1 MKIGIDINNSDIS
14 RAVRNQL
21 KSKGYYVVDMS
32 LEEKKS
38 IGEEVFRKTILANTS
53 NLDFLIS
60 AQINEGNNIVDV
72 YYEDTELSK
81 KFSEE
86 FIKCIDKLGVSNAKF
101 NNGEEF
107 YLIKNTKASTSIIK
121 MNLQNIDM
129 QKENI
134 VQNIISC
141 IEYIRFIER
150 K

>member
-14 RAVRNQL
+14 RAVRDQL
-21 KSKGYYVVDMS
+21 KNKDYYVVDMS

-60 AQINEGNNIVDV
+60 VQINKGNNSINV
-72 YYEDTELSK
+72 YYENQQLSK
-81 KFSEE
+81 NFSEE
-86 FIKCIDKLGVSNAKF
+86 FIKCVDKLGATNTKF

-107 YLIKNTKASTSIIK
+107 YLIKNTKVPTSIIK
-121 MNLQNIDM
+121 INLQDVNI

-134 VQNIISC
+134 VQNIIHC
-141 IEYIRFIER
+141 IECIRNI
-150 K
+150 KK

>member
-32 LEEKKS
+32 LEEKKA

-60 AQINEGNNIVDV
+60 VQINEGNNVVDV
-72 YYEDTELSK
+72 YYEDKELSK

-86 FIKCIDKLGVSNAKF
+86 FIKCIDKLGVFNAKF

-107 YLIKNTKASTSIIK
+107 YLIKNTKATTSIIK

-141 IEYIRFIER
+141 IECIRFIR
-150 K
+150 T